1 MSYGFSL
8 ATTVVL
14 LVNYGLSV
22 SQSFL
27 FAQPSLLRCKKQLR
41 ETTTTS
47 SISNLVVLLKDTRN
61 RERKTMGSR
70 GLCVN
75 KNAKGTL
82 SLPVPLLFG
91 LKANA

>member
-27 FAQPSLLRCKKQLR
+27 FAQQPQMQK
-41 ETTTTS
+41 TTT
-47 SISNLVVLLKDTRN
+47 RN
-61 RERKTMGSR
+61 DDDILHIQSR
-70 GLCVN
+70 GPTQRYE
-75 KNAKGTL
+75 K
-82 SLPVPLLFG
+82 
-91 LKANA
+91 